1 MDAVGGYPR
10 YATWIQAREQTV
22 LFASFLIFVVREGA
36 IRLIDDRGREW
47 RIGDGS
53 PPACT
58 VRQHRSFGLKFAL
71 NPPLVM
77 AEGYMDGV
85 FDIEDGSV
93 EDLVAVI
100 MRNYHHLERHPL
112 MKAGQWLWL
121 QGNRFGEYNPIQR
134 ARRNAAH
141 HYDLSGQ
148 LYELFLDRDRQ
159 YSCAY
164 FRDPRDSLETAQ
176 ENKKRHIAAKLLL
189 DRPGLR
195 VLDIGSGWGGLA
207 LYLAQLADA
216 DVTGITL
223 STEQHK
229 TSNKRAADAGLAQQ
243 VRFHLRDYREHRET
257 YDRIVSVGMFEHV
270 GRRNYP
276 VFFKQLANL
285 LADDGVALLHSIG
298 RSEPP
303 SPTNPFI
310 RKYIFPGGEI
320 PALSDV
326 LAAVERSGLLV
337 MDVEVLRL
345 HYADTLREW
354 QRRFQANRDK
364 VKGLYDER
372 FCRMWELYLAA
383 SEMSFRHQNMMVFQ
397 LQLAKRID
405 AVPLQRDY
413 ITDFDRGRHSR
424 SIAAA
429 E

>member
-1 MDAVGGYPR
+1 M
-10 YATWIQAREQTV
+10 
-22 LFASFLIFVVREGA
+22 LFARFLTFVVREGA
-36 IRLIDDRGREW
+36 LRLIDHRGREW
-47 RIGDGS
+47 HIGDGS
-53 PPACT
+53 PPVCT
-58 VRQHRSFGLKFAL
+58 VRQLRSFGPKFLL

-77 AEGYMDGV
+77 AESYMNGD
-85 FDIEDGSV
+85 FDIEAGG
-93 EDLVAVI
+93 LVALVEVI
-100 MRNYHHLERHPL
+100 VRNYHHLERHPL
-112 MKAGQWLWL
+112 MKAGHWLWL
-121 QGNRFGEYNPIQR
+121 QGNRFGEYNPIRR

-159 YSCAY
+159 YSCGY
-164 FRDPRDSLETAQ
+164 FRDPHDGLETAQ
-176 ENKKRHIAAKLLL
+176 ENKKRHIAAKLVLE
-189 DRPGLR
+189 RPGLR

-207 LYLAQLADA
+207 LYLAQLAGA

-223 STEQHK
+223 STEQHQA
-229 TSNKRAADAGLAQQ
+229 SEKRAADGGLSQR
-243 VRFHLRDYREHRET
+243 VRFHLRDYREDHGT

-270 GRRNYP
+270 GRRNYRT
-276 VFFKQLANL
+276 FFRQLAAL

-303 SPTNPFI
+303 GPTNPFI

-337 MDVEVLRL
+337 TDIEILRL

-364 VKGLYDER
+364 VKRLYDER
-372 FCRMWELYLAA
+372 FCRMWELYLTGC
-383 SEMSFRHQNMMVFQ
+383 EMSFRHQNMMVFQ
-397 LQLAKRID
+397 MQLAKRQDI
-405 AVPLQRDY
+405 VPLQRDY
-413 ITDFDRGRHSR
+413 ITDFDRDRRAR
-424 SIAAA
+424 SVAAA

>member
-1 MDAVGGYPR
+1 M
-10 YATWIQAREQTV
+10 
-22 LFASFLIFVVREGA
+22 LFASFLNLVVREGA
-36 IRLIDDRGREW
+36 IRLIDYRGREW

-53 PPACT
+53 PPTCT

-71 NPPLVM
+71 DPPLVM
-77 AEGYMDGV
+77 AESYMDGE
-85 FDIEDGSV
+85 FDIESGGLL
-93 EDLVAVI
+93 DLVEVI

-121 QGNRFGEYNPIQR
+121 QGNRFGEYNPIRR

-148 LYELFLDRDRQ
+148 LYEMFLDRDRQ

-164 FRDPRDSLETAQ
+164 FHDPRDSLETAQ

-223 STEQHK
+223 SAEQHQ
-229 TSNKRAADAGLAQQ
+229 TSLRRAADAGLSQR
-243 VRFHLRDYREHRET
+243 VRFHLRDYREDHAT

-276 VFFKQLANL
+276 VFFTQLASL

-303 SPTNPFI
+303 APTNPFI
-310 RKYIFPGGEI
+310 RKYIFPGGDI

-326 LAAVERSGLLV
+326 MAAVERSGLLV
-337 MDVEVLRL
+337 TDVEILRL

-364 VKGLYDER
+364 VKRLYDER

-383 SEMSFRHQNMMVFQ
+383 SEMSFRYQNMMVFQ
-397 LQLAKRID
+397 MQLAKRQD
-405 AVPLQRDY
+405 VVPLQRDY
-413 ITDFDRGRHSR
+413 ITDFDRGRHAR
-424 SIAAA
+424 SIIAA